1 MGKYYYRNHFHHC
14 MIFTMIIFTFI
25 ILNFLVII
33 ILSSPI
39 IIIIYIIFA
48 IITIIIII
56 TTMFHLIGY
65 IIKKMNSFLSLNHVH
80 VFIHHQL
87 ILPYNHY
94 PDVLQNN
101 QFIMIF
107 LIQVVLIV
115 SQLFVMQLILIT
127 LHFHV
132 KDMFIQICLL
142 L

>member
-1 MGKYYYRNHFHHC
+1 
-14 MIFTMIIFTFI
+14 
-25 ILNFLVII
+25 
-33 ILSSPI
+33 
-39 IIIIYIIFA
+39 
-48 IITIIIII
+48 
-56 TTMFHLIGY
+56 MFHLIGY